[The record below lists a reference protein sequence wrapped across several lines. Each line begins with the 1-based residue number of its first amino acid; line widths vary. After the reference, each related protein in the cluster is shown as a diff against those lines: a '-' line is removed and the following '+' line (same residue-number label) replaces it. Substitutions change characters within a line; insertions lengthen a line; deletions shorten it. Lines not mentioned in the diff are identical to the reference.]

1 MTTIGAPNQTIAA
14 EPIVKNNVQPAT
26 NPADIQVPPPAPKE
40 DGGNKLMNAL
50 TGLAMIG
57 AGTMLLYNLRKGKGI
72 DAKTLEAF
80 KAQGG
85 KFEKGIA
92 KLADGSN
99 FTGIINK
106 VDDAGN
112 TYFRVYNNGQLTK
125 AVKNVDYKGFADP
138 TKAENFIKEYT
149 YTAEGKIQEI
159 KQTVMKDGECIENIL
174 GKKNI
179 QTYNK
184 FANEGGCVFEGEAI
198 NADGSKFNGHLVSTD
213 KDGDTIIHEFA
224 NGKLVSERLNTT
236 LKGNIMKPG
245 ANNYVLHEAGIIAR
259 EEARIA
265 EEAARA
271 AEEAARIA
279 KENKWYRRLG
289 RSIKNIFTSK
299 PKTETPTS

>member
-14 EPIVKNNVQPAT
+14 EPIVKNNVQQAT
-26 NPADIQVPPPAPKE
+26 TPADIQVPPPAPKE

-72 DAKTLEAF
+72 NAQTLEKF

-85 KFEKGIA
+85 KFEKGVA

-99 FTGIINK
+99 FTGVINK
-106 VDDAGN
+106 VDEAGN
-112 TYFRVYNNGQLTK
+112 TYIRIYNNGQLTK
-125 AVKNVDYKGFADP
+125 AAKNVDYKGFADP

-184 FANEGGCVFEGEAI
+184 FANEGGYVFEGEAI
-198 NADGSKFNGHLVSTD
+198 NADGSKFNGHLVGD
-213 KDGDTIIHEFA
+213 VNGDTVIHEFA

-236 LKGNIMKPG
+236 LKGNVMKPG
-245 ANNYVLHEAGIIAR
+245 ANNYVLDEAGIIAR
-259 EEARIA
+259 EEARAAEIA
-265 EEAARA
+265 TRK

-279 KENKWYRRLG
+279 KENKWFRRLG
-289 RSIKNIFTSK
+289 RSIKNIFTRN